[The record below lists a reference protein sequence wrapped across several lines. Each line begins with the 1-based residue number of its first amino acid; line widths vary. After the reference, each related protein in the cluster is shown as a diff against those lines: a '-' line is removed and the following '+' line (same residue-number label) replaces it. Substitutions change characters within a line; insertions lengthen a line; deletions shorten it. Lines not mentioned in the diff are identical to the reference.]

1 MSFILLFNSERTT
14 MGFHKFLYV
23 GLIKVPLGTS
33 IFSWRISR
41 KSQVKKI
48 EKEGVVRMIVVENS
62 CKNHI

>member
-1 MSFILLFNSERTT
+1 

-41 KSQVKKI
+41 KSQVEKI
-48 EKEGVVRMIVVENS
+48 EKEGVVRMGVIS
-62 CKNHI
+62 SILY

>member
-1 MSFILLFNSERTT
+1 MCLILLFDSERTT

-41 KSQVKKI
+41 KSQVEKI
-48 EKEGVVRMIVVENS
+48 EKEGVVRMGVISSNLY
-62 CKNHI
+62 